1 MSEWIPVTKDRPH
14 PETKGNYLVTV
25 TNRRYK
31 DRTILLAWCNQYGD
45 WESDDF
51 SRWDVVE
58 AWMELPEPY
67 MEDKR

>member
-1 MSEWIPVTKDRPH
+1 MSEWIPATKDRPY

-31 DRTILLAWCNQYGD
+31 DTIVLIAWHNQYGH

-51 SRWDVVE
+51 PRDDIVE

-67 MEDKR
+67 GEGKQ